1 MSWQLC
7 YTFYHNSRVAAITPY
22 IYCPS
27 FLPLVTLSFDSQ
39 PLIYLNGSPEVS
51 SGIGFHLTLLTTHLL
66 LNVDFTQLLKFA

>member
-1 MSWQLC
+1 MLYILPHFKGCC
-7 YTFYHNSRVAAITPY
+7 YN
-22 IYCPS
+22 PS
-27 FLPLVTLSFDSQ
+27 IFIALLFLPLVTLSSDSQ